1 VTLAEEGPRH
11 TSTPNL
17 FLISFN
23 LFFIDENLW
32 RQADQGHREQVLQMQ
47 HLRFTLSNSKVSYFC

>member
-17 FLISFN
+17 FLITFN

-32 RQADQGHREQVLQMQ
+32 RQADQGHREQVL
-47 HLRFTLSNSKVSYFC
+47 